1 MSLDKSKIVPTA
13 FWVGFL
19 ALGFVT
25 SAGAPVKHRAEHA
38 ARTAKTAIAAEA
50 LVAETDK
57 GVRIGARSAT
67 QD

>member
-1 MSLDKSKIVPTA
+1 MSFKKSKLVPTA

-25 SAGAPVKHRAEHA
+25 SLGGPAKHRPEHA
-38 ARTAKTAIAAEA
+38 ARPARSEQILAQSEKPIK
-50 LVAETDK
+50 L
-57 GVRIGARSAT
+57 GVRAAA

>member
-1 MSLDKSKIVPTA
+1 MSLEKSKLVPTA

-25 SAGAPVKHRAEHA
+25 SLGGPAKHRVEHA
-38 ARTAKTAIAAEA
+38 ARTASNAEA
-50 LVAETDK
+50 VLAQSDK
-57 GVRIGARSAT
+57 PVKLNVKAAA